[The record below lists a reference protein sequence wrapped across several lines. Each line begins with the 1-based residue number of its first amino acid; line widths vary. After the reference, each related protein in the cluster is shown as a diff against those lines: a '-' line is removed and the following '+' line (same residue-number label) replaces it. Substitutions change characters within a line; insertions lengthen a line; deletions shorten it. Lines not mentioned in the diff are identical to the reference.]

1 MFMAAFGAQAYAAM
15 RIVAGFLF
23 LWHGAQKFLGFP
35 AEFPYPLN
43 PMLTI
48 AGAIELVG
56 GALIMVGFM
65 TRWVAFLCSGLM
77 AAAYWLAH
85 GSQMFS
91 DGPIKFFPLVNE
103 GELAALYCFVFLFI
117 SAHGA
122 GIWSVDGASDAA

>member
-1 MFMAAFGAQAYAAM
+1 MFMAAFQTQAYAAM

-43 PMLTI
+43 PMLII

-65 TRWVAFLCSGLM
+65 TRWAAFVCSGLM
-77 AAAYWLAH
+77 AAAYWMVH

-91 DGPIKFFPLVNE
+91 DGVKFFPLVNE

-122 GIWSVDGASDAA
+122 GIWSVDGASDTA

>member
-1 MFMAAFGAQAYAAM
+1 MAGFEAQSYAAM

-43 PMLTI
+43 PMLGI

-56 GALIMVGFM
+56 GALIMVGFF
-65 TRWVAFLCSGLM
+65 TRWAAFVCSGLM
-77 AAAYWLAH
+77 AAAYWMVH

-91 DGPIKFFPLVNE
+91 GGVAKFFPLVNE

-117 SAHGA
+117 SARGA
-122 GIWSVDGASDAA
+122 GIWSIDGGQASA